1 MHHRIIL
8 ALLFLLFAF
17 FSHCGFAA
25 EFLRRQAGTT
35 SFTGTSTTVTIP
47 TTLADMSKSILVF
60 SATINDANPRNI
72 LIGGTITNTTT
83 LTFSRASNTGT
94 VSISWEVIEFESGVY
109 VQRGSGVVAE
119 NTNVDVTISCVD
131 LNQSFVLLSGRNDGS
146 NLGSDDG
153 ITGNLTSETN
163 LRLLSGTL
171 AGDHDMAYWQ
181 VIEYQGA
188 FVQKLTG
195 SLTGTSLVSTIPTAV
210 NMSKTMVISNHRFGG
225 DAVASDLPRTVL
237 TSTNQV
243 TYTRNTSG
251 ITCNFVTY
259 VVEFTDQTTV
269 ARGSA
274 NFTSGST
281 SQTVTGLT
289 TTSSSAVFAPGNFG
303 RQGSTSHSG
312 SDNTGHVWFTYRIA
326 SSTTLQIDR
335 AVGTSSTAVAP
346 WQIVTFENADDGL
359 QKSTFYSIGSGAW
372 ETSSI
377 WSYTPDGSSG
387 AVPDGVYPGRANNVV
402 IQNGHAIT
410 IDDVT
415 DNDPC
420 SVSADGLGLSNVGP
434 FTGSGDQMFY
444 HTGDILIANGGSL
457 SSSEEVMLAGYTLI
471 ENGGSFT
478 SSEDIINLGYLEV
491 STTATFGST
500 LDDLILSGNSY
511 TIINNTSTTADDI
524 YIDHTDAQLC
534 GAGTVEIGNGGP
546 NPIINWFNPGTSR
559 FDQICDGFE
568 ITCDMNCTGGSTGT
582 GSGGFISGNSGLG
595 GIGNATNLRMWLRAD
610 DLSLSNGAS
619 VTSWSDV
626 SGNTLTATAT
636 GGAGTEPTFNTN
648 TVNTVLPSLS
658 FDDGD
663 FLNLGQ
669 PAVLDFVPGTDSWS
683 FFIVYQ
689 ITNATE
695 QGTFFSKA
703 DGVGG
708 NRTYQYTVDD
718 TGGAETYFSS
728 YIGGNF
734 QAGSVQINTGDWFVS
749 SHTNDASF
757 RDSWT
762 NEGANITND
771 AIGTNNTGAVDVL
784 IGARRQTAP
793 STGFGFA
800 LDGSIAELA
809 MYGGEVTLAQRI
821 IITNYLSAKYNVALS
836 GNDDYTMDD
845 NANGDYDFEVAGIG
859 QASDGSN
866 HKDAQG
872 SGVLRMWNSS
882 DLDNGEFLMWGHD
895 NTSINATTTGDVD
908 GTIIQERLTRMW
920 GISEISGDVG
930 TVSLSFDFSG
940 VGETP
945 LGSNLRLLIDRDG
958 DGFADN
964 DVTPI
969 EGSVSNGIAVFSNV
983 NLQDGDLITLGN
995 TDVSIP
1001 LPIELLE
1008 FEVFQEGENVV
1019 AKWTTLTELNNDFFT
1034 VERSADG
1041 NNWIPILKLD
1051 GAGTTNQMRSYQAV
1065 DNQPIRGLVYYR
1077 LKQTDFDG
1085 QFSYSPVKMI
1095 EMQFINDIKIFP
1107 NPSNGV
1113 FNISGIESE
1122 NVVFSVFNILGQ
1134 QVPFTINEEDGNLI
1148 DLSDGPAGIYIVKV
1162 KDGQHL
1168 KSFQVIRR

>member
-1 MHHRIIL
+1 MNHRVIL
-8 ALLFLLFAF
+8 AILFLLFAF

-35 SFTGTSTTVTIP
+35 TFTGTSTTVTLP

-131 LNQSFVLLSGRNDGS
+131 LNQSFVILSGRNDGS
-146 NLGSDDG
+146 NLGTDDG

-188 FVQKLTG
+188 AVQKLTG
-195 SLTGTSLVSTIPTAV
+195 SLTGASLVSTIPTAV
-210 NMSKTMVISNHRFGG
+210 DMSKTMVISNHRFGG
-225 DAVASDLPRTVL
+225 DASSSDLPRTVL

-274 NFTSGST
+274 SFASGST

-402 IQNGHAIT
+402 IQNGHSIT

-420 SVSADGLGLSNVGP
+420 SISADGLGLGNVGP

-444 HTGDILIANGGSL
+444 HTGDILVADGGSL
-457 SSSEEVMLAGYTLI
+457 SSSEEIMLAGYTLI

-478 SSEDIINLGYLEV
+478 ATEDIINLGYLEV

-511 TIINNTSTTADDI
+511 TIIDNTSTTADDI

-559 FDQICDGFE
+559 FNQICDGFQ
-568 ITCDMNCTGGSTGT
+568 ITCNSNCTGGSTGT
-582 GSGGFISGNSGLG
+582 GTGGFSNGNTGPGGVGTTDGSSSLIYWIDANSGVTGSSPITSWTDLSGNGVTNTINGDPSLTTASLNGQSVVSFDG
-595 GIGNATNLRMWLRAD
+595 TGDYIQTNLNIND
-610 DLSLSNGAS
+610 GTYPELSIISVYVPASTTDAGSIWGESNGDYDRAL
-619 VTSWSDV
+619 T
-626 SGNTLTATAT
+626 SGN
-636 GGAGTEPTFNTN
+636 
-648 TVNTVLPSLS
+648 
-658 FDDGD
+658 
-663 FLNLGQ
+663 
-669 PAVLDFVPGTDSWS
+669 
-683 FFIVYQ
+683 
-689 ITNATE
+689 
-695 QGTFFSKA
+695 
-703 DGVGG
+703 GVGG
-708 NRTYQYTVDD
+708 CNYAVTTGSACLDD
-718 TGGAETYFSS
+718 MSLFPNSTSVITSVIFDED
-728 YIGGNF
+728 
-734 QAGSVQINTGDWFVS
+734 AGSGSEVFTNGNSVLTFTANHSAAGTSNNMQVGDVGGGLTLPYTGDIAEMMVFGALV
-749 SHTNDASF
+749 NDAK
-757 RDSWT
+757 
-762 NEGANITND
+762 
-771 AIGTNNTGAVDVL
+771 
-784 IGARRQTAP
+784 
-793 STGFGFA
+793 
-800 LDGSIAELA
+800 
-809 MYGGEVTLAQRI
+809 RI
-821 IITNYLSAKYNVALS
+821 IIENYLDAKYH
-836 GNDDYTMDD
+836 NDAAPAFSNDEYTMDIS
-845 NANGDYDFEVAGIG
+845 ANGDYDFEVAGIG
-859 QASDGSN
+859 QAADGSN
-866 HKDAQG
+866 HKDGQG
-872 SGVLRMWNSS
+872 PGVLRMWNPN

-895 NTSINATTTGDVD
+895 NTVINSTTTGDVD
-908 GTIIQERLTRMW
+908 GTIIQERLSRVW
-920 GISEISGDVG
+920 GVSETSGDVG

-940 VGETP
+940 VGGSP
-945 LGSNLRLLIDRDG
+945 LGSNLRLLVDRDG

-995 TDVSIP
+995 TDVAIS

-1008 FEVFQEGENVV
+1008 FEVFQEGANVV
-1019 AKWTTLTELNNDFFT
+1019 AEWKTASELNNDFFT
-1034 VERSADG
+1034 LERSEDA
-1041 NNWIPILKLD
+1041 NNWKTIIEMK
-1051 GAGTTNQMRSYQAV
+1051 GAGTTNETTSYQTF
-1065 DNQPIRGLVYYR
+1065 DENPIRGIAYYR

-1085 QFSYSPVKMI
+1085 QFSYSPIKLVDTK
-1095 EMQFINDIKIFP
+1095 FDSDIKVYP
-1107 NPSNGV
+1107 NPSSGI
-1113 FNISGIESE
+1113 FNISGVESDD
-1122 NVVFSVFNILGQ
+1122 VIISVLNILGQ
-1134 QVPFTINEEDGNLI
+1134 QVPFSINEEDGI
-1148 DLSDGPAGIYIVKV
+1148 QVDLCDGPAGVYIVKV
-1162 KDGQHL
+1162 KDGQHM
-1168 KSFQVIRR
+1168 KSFQVIKK